1 MSAGA
6 VHPAPKT
13 ESPPVPPVVPS
24 AVGEPRRRGRP
35 RKVRDGAPPP
45 PRPRRPSVSVDAKKL
60 GALVLE
66 VLAGTRTVS
75 EASEVLGV
83 SQPRYY
89 QLEARALEGLMKGCE
104 PRTMGRKK
112 TTEWELEK
120 LRKELARARRDGSRT
135 QALLRAA
142 QRVVGVGPS
151 APKPVAKDGGKP
163 KIVRRRRVSR
173 ALRVAQALRKEVTG
187 SMTVEKPAPP
197 GHDVSPSGPA
207 RDGVR

>member
-1 MSAGA
+1 
-6 VHPAPKT
+6 
-13 ESPPVPPVVPS
+13 
-24 AVGEPRRRGRP
+24 
-35 RKVRDGAPPP
+35 
-45 PRPRRPSVSVDAKKL
+45 VSVDAKKL

-66 VLAGTRTVS
+66 VLSGTRTTA

-112 TTEWELEK
+112 TAEGELEK
-120 LRKELARARRDGSRT
+120 LRGELSRARRDGSRT

-142 QRVVGVGPS
+142 QRVVGLTPPPPK
-151 APKPVAKDGGKP
+151 PKPVAKDGGKP

-187 SMTVEKPAPP
+187 SMAVEKPAPP